1 MKKKEKK
8 ITLIPDIKVM
18 HFEPDEDDRLPE
30 MKRVV
35 EDGPRYRN
43 KTVPELKKMA
53 KILGLKVSGTRLE
66 LIHRIADETTRI
78 NEEKKRVAKEN
89 KEKENIITQNSNH
102 SLIENMRVSIGVQ
115 ELQLKQVRDEYF
127 EIVKKKDNLEAKINQ
142 LKLTLATLE
151 ETLDIPPDVN
161 W

>member
-1 MKKKEKK
+1 MKKKENK

-18 HFEPDEDDRLPE
+18 HFKPDESDRLPE

-53 KILGLKVSGTRLE
+53 KVLGLKVSGTRLE

-78 NEEKKRVAKEN
+78 NEEKKKKR
-89 KEKENIITQNSNH
+89 EKEEKIVQNNNH
-102 SLIENMRVSIGVQ
+102 SVIENMRASIGVQ
-115 ELQLKQVRDEYF
+115 EVQLRQVREEYF

-151 ETLDIPPDVN
+151 ETLDVPDVD

>member
-18 HFEPDEDDRLPE
+18 NFEPDEDDRLPE

-89 KEKENIITQNSNH
+89 REKENIITQNSNH

-151 ETLDIPPDVN
+151 ETLDVPDVD